1 MSSIFPIN
9 LKKKFRST
17 TVTKHDADAD
27 DEVEAEVE
35 AERLPRRPVRKVRV
49 SPGRKKIF
57 GIGET
62 DTDTDAVADAVAV
75 VALVSNP
82 LLLVL
87 VNRNI
92 WDLVHVGVSRDGKT
106 KKVRYKKSL

>member
-92 WDLVHVGVSRDGKT
+92 
-106 KKVRYKKSL
+106 